1 MPSDAGSKP
10 GPSGMFA
17 ALSFGG
23 LAFVLAWI
31 LPAPL
36 AGQATHGAADA
47 NKKTMAKPWAPLL
60 THDGKPDL
68 QGTWMNRSATPLERP
83 KQLEGRRF
91 LTDAEVKQMQKRS
104 DQLFNDGSSDY
115 LDSDTLFD
123 AVLARA
129 DIYKDPTG
137 PLEGN
142 DVTLRLEFDNR
153 TSLIVDPP
161 DGKLPPY
168 TLAGKQRREARDA
181 LDTLKN
187 PPASPKDLAPYQR
200 CIVNG
205 VPAIGGNSG
214 SYFQIVQTRDYIV
227 IAMENIHETRIIP
240 LDGRPH
246 LSPSV
251 RQWDGDSVGHWEG
264 KTLVV
269 DTTNFTA
276 FNPFYG
282 SVDGLHLIERF
293 TRVAGDEI
301 RQEITVEDAATW
313 TKPWTA
319 VQRLKQT
326 KERIFEVACH
336 EGNAPVMEDM
346 LSGAVPTK
354 TKH

>member
-1 MPSDAGSKP
+1 
-10 GPSGMFA
+10 MFA

-31 LPAPL
+31 PAPL

-123 AVLARA
+123 AVLAKA

-293 TRVAGDEI
+293 TRVARDEI

-326 KERIFEVACH
+326 NERIFEVACH
-336 EGNAPVMEDM
+336 EGNTPVMEDM

-354 TKH
+354 TKR